1 MQQKLL
7 WHSKCVSAFL
17 KKLLM
22 MFILTSAANCLK
34 GTKIILNY
42 IQKAKAAGNCIEQ
55 AKELKKLISSLQRP
69 REQIA
74 DAEALLDI
82 TTTLVKSVRS
92 QSSEGITPSD
102 FVTALLKKF
111 GQQATLDSEPGSLR

>member
-1 MQQKLL
+1 MFF
-7 WHSKCVSAFL
+7 HSAV
-17 KKLLM
+17 
-22 MFILTSAANCLK
+22 
-34 GTKIILNY
+34 
-42 IQKAKAAGNCIEQ
+42 
-55 AKELKKLISSLQRP
+55 QRP

-92 QSSEGITPSD
+92 HSSEGITPSD

-111 GQQATLDSEPGSLR
+111 GQQATIDSEPGSLREVDIGLSDSHAFRAAPGCCTM